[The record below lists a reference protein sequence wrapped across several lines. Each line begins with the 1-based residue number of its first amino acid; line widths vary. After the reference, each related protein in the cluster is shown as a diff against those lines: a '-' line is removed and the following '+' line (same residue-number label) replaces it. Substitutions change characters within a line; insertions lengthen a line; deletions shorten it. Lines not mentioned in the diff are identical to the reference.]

1 MASVVDTLR
10 TKGAGGALSW
20 IALGAVLWAGVFVA
34 NEFVWDYLLFDL
46 LGADPTTPLVAAIH
60 FFVYDLIKI
69 VLLLL
74 GITFAVTFLQSFI
87 SVEKTQEWLTGK
99 KEGVGH
105 LLAAVL
111 GVVTPFCS
119 CSSVPLFIGFV
130 RAGIPLGIT
139 MTFLVASPLV
149 SEIAFVLLIVYFGWQ
164 VAFAYLVAGF
174 VIAVF
179 AGWLIQRLKLEKWL
193 EPFVTKSLA
202 VSVTGGPGGAVA
214 ARQDVRLRISVAT
227 AEATSVLRSVFPYL
241 LVGLLVGAGLHGW
254 VPDEVIR
261 QVAGADNWFAVPLMV
276 LIGIPLY
283 GGAASVLPLVQTLAA
298 SGVPVGTLLALM
310 MSVIALSLPEMILLK
325 RVMKLKLLATF
336 IGIVAVSIIAVGY
349 LLNGWV

>member
-1 MASVVDTLR
+1 MASLVDTLR
-10 TKGAGGALSW
+10 TKGAGSALSW
-20 IALGAVLWAGVFVA
+20 IAVGALVWTAVFVA
-34 NEFVWDYLLFDL
+34 NEFVWDYLLFDV
-46 LGADPTTPLVAAIH
+46 LGADPATPLIAAIH
-60 FFVYDLIKI
+60 FFVYDLVKI

-74 GITFAVTFLQSFI
+74 GITFMVTFLQSFI

-105 LLAAVL
+105 VLAAVL

-164 VAFAYLVAGF
+164 VALAYLVAGF
-174 VIAVF
+174 VISVF

-193 EPFVTKSLA
+193 EPMVTKSLA
-202 VSVTGGPGGAVA
+202 VSASGGQGAVA
-214 ARQDVRLRISVAT
+214 VTQNVRLRMSVAT

-261 QVAGADNWFAVPLMV
+261 QVAGSDNWFAVPLMV

-325 RVMKLKLLATF
+325 RVMNLKLLATF

-349 LLNGWV
+349 LLNGWL

>member
-1 MASVVDTLR
+1 MVHLLR
-10 TKGAGGALSW
+10 AQGARGALSW
-20 IALGAVLWAGVFVA
+20 MAVGALVWTGLLVA
-34 NEFVWDYLLFDL
+34 NEFFWDYLLFDVV
-46 LGADPTTPLVAAIH
+46 GADPTTPLIAAIH
-60 FFVYDLIKI
+60 FFVYDLVKI

-105 LLAAVL
+105 VLAAVL

-149 SEIAFVLLIVYFGWQ
+149 SEIAFVLLIVYVGWQ
-164 VAFAYLVAGF
+164 VALAYLVAGF
-174 VIAVF
+174 VISVF
-179 AGWLIQRLKLEKWL
+179 AGWAIQRLKLEKWL
-193 EPFVTKSLA
+193 EPIVTKSLA
-202 VSVTGGPGGAVA
+202 VSASAGQGGAVA
-214 ARQDVRLRISVAT
+214 VRQNIRLRMSVST

-241 LVGLLVGAGLHGW
+241 LVGLLVGAVLHGW

-283 GGAASVLPLVQTLAA
+283 GGAPSVLPLVQTLAA

-325 RVMKLKLLATF
+325 RVMNLKLLATF
-336 IGIVAVSIIAVGY
+336 VGIVAVSIIAVGY
-349 LLNGWV
+349 LLNGWI